1 VKRKERELGAIGGNP
16 PGVKFCAVVRGNP
29 NVLDRKARK
38 MPITCKTRR
47 KVRKKDEMRFENA
60 QKQKDLEIDKAEND
74 QEATK
79 TEGR

>member
-1 VKRKERELGAIGGNP
+1 
-16 PGVKFCAVVRGNP
+16 
-29 NVLDRKARK
+29 
-38 MPITCKTRR
+38 
-47 KVRKKDEMRFENA
+47 MRFENA